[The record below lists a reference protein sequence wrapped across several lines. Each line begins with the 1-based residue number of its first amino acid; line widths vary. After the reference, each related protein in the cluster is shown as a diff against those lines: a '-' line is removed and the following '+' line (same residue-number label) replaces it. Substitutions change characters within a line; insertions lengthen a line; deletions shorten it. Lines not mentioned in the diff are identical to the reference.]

1 MQIRL
6 RRCPMVP
13 ARFKRAQCFKRC
25 RWYDPSQRGKC
36 RLEVEQAQQPKVP
49 K

>member
-1 MQIRL
+1 
-6 RRCPMVP
+6 MVP

-25 RWYDPSQRGKC
+25 HWYDPAQKGKC